1 MDWYYSDGRQQFGPV
16 TPAEFEMLV
25 SSGRINAAT
34 LVWRA
39 GMGNWAAFGTLQ
51 QPAPVVPAASAPAQ
65 AAGFAAPAPVAA
77 AATAAGPVQ
86 PETRFCSHCGRP
98 FLPSDLLQIGN
109 MTVCAGC
116 KDAVMQRLREG
127 ALPGGLAHQGR
138 QYGGFWIRFAA
149 IFIDG
154 IILGV
159 VGAIINIP
167 FQLIFVGMSVNAA
180 DPTAIL
186 TRTLGLFSVLIVIN
200 MAIAVAYESWFV
212 VNKGATPGKMVLSL
226 EVIRADG
233 ARPGWGLAIGRYF
246 AKVLSGLTLYI
257 GYIMAGF
264 DDEKRALH
272 DRICE
277 TRVVRK

>member
-16 TPAEFEMLV
+16 AQAEFDTLV
-25 SSGRINAAT
+25 ASGRVNAGT

-39 GMGNWAAFGTLQ
+39 GMANWAPFGTLQ
-51 QPAPVVPAASAPAQ
+51 QTAPAASTMPVGGAG
-65 AAGFAAPAPVAA
+65 AAVQP
-77 AATAAGPVQ
+77 Q
-86 PETRFCSHCGRP
+86 PETRFCSQCGRP
-98 FLPSDLLQIGN
+98 FPPRDLLQIGS

-127 ALPGGLAHQGR
+127 ALPGGLAYQGR

-159 VGAIINIP
+159 VGAIINVP
-167 FQLIFVGMSVNAA
+167 FQLVFVASAPSANVTDPMS
-180 DPTAIL
+180 L
-186 TRTLGLFSVLIVIN
+186 FTRTLGLAAVLLAIN
-200 MAIAVAYESWFV
+200 TGIALLYESWFV
-212 VNKGATPGKMVLSL
+212 VAKGATPGKMVLSL

-233 ARPGWGLAIGRYF
+233 TRPGWGLAIGRYF
-246 AKVLSGLTLYI
+246 AKMLSSLTLYI

-277 TRVVRK
+277 TRVIRK

>member
-16 TPAEFEMLV
+16 AQAEFDTLV
-25 SSGRINAAT
+25 ASGRINAGT

-39 GMGNWAAFGTLQ
+39 GMANWTPFGTLQ
-51 QPAPVVPAASAPAQ
+51 QT
-65 AAGFAAPAPVAA
+65 APVASPGPGA
-77 AATAAGPVQ
+77 VAATAVEPQ
-86 PETRFCSHCGRP
+86 PQTRFCSQCGRP
-98 FLPSDLLQIGN
+98 FPPGDLLQIGS

-116 KDAVMQRLREG
+116 KDVVMQRLREG
-127 ALPGGLAHQGR
+127 ALPGGLAYQGR

-159 VGAIINIP
+159 VGAIINVP
-167 FQLIFVGMSVNAA
+167 FQLLFVGMNANMT
-180 DPTAIL
+180 DPTTIL
-186 TRTLGLFSVLIVIN
+186 TRTFGLAAILIVIN
-200 MAIAVAYESWFV
+200 MAIALVYESWFV
-212 VNKGATPGKMVLSL
+212 VARGATPGKMVLSL

-233 ARPGWGLAIGRYF
+233 TRPGWGLAIGRHF
-246 AKVLSGLTLYI
+246 AKMLSSLTIYI

>member
-16 TPAEFEMLV
+16 AQAEFDTLV
-25 SSGRINAAT
+25 ASGRVNAGT
-34 LVWRA
+34 LVWCA
-39 GMGNWAAFGTLQ
+39 GMANWTPFGTLQ
-51 QPAPVVPAASAPAQ
+51 QT
-65 AAGFAAPAPVAA
+65 APVASPSQGA
-77 AATAAGPVQ
+77 VAATAVEPQ
-86 PETRFCSHCGRP
+86 PETRFCSQCGRP
-98 FLPSDLLQIGN
+98 FPPGDLLQIGN

-116 KDAVMQRLREG
+116 KDVVMQRLREG
-127 ALPGGLAHQGR
+127 ALPGGLAYQGR

-159 VGAIINIP
+159 VGAIINVP
-167 FQLIFVGMSVNAA
+167 LQIFFVAA
-180 DPTAIL
+180 NTGTQDPTTIL
-186 TRTLGLFSVLIVIN
+186 ARTFGLAAVLIVIN
-200 MAIAVAYESWFV
+200 MGIALVYESWFIV
-212 VNKGATPGKMVLSL
+212 ARGATPGKMVLSL

-233 ARPGWGLAIGRYF
+233 TRPGWGLSIGRHF
-246 AKVLSGLTLYI
+246 AKILSSLTLYI

-277 TRVVRK
+277 TRVIRK

>member
-16 TPAEFEMLV
+16 TQAEFDTLV
-25 SSGRINAAT
+25 ASGRVNAGT

-39 GMGNWAAFGTLQ
+39 GMANWAQFGTLQ
-51 QPAPVVPAASAPAQ
+51 QTAPVQS
-65 AAGFAAPAPVAA
+65 AAPAAV
-77 AATAAGPVQ
+77 AATAVEPQ
-86 PETRFCSHCGRP
+86 PAARFCSQCGRP
-98 FLPSDLLQIGN
+98 FPPGDLLQIGS

-127 ALPGGLAHQGR
+127 ALPGGLAYQGR
-138 QYGGFWIRFAA
+138 QFGGFWIRFAA

-159 VGAIINIP
+159 VGAIINVP
-167 FQLIFVGMSVNAA
+167 FQLVFVATSANANA
-180 DPTAIL
+180 TDPMPMF
-186 TRTLGLFSVLIVIN
+186 TRALGLAAVLMVIN
-200 MAIAVAYESWFV
+200 IGIALLYESWFIV
-212 VNKGATPGKMVLSL
+212 SKGATPGKMVLSL

-233 ARPGWGLAIGRYF
+233 TRPGWGLAIGRYF
-246 AKVLSGLTLYI
+246 AKMLSSLTLYI

-277 TRVVRK
+277 TRVIRK